1 MISFGVI
8 WQDTVDFATEVNLP
22 VGGRIVIPDVEV
34 SATVT
39 VYVYDDDRI
48 ELDFDDIQVA
58 SATYGHHGSS
68 WEFAS
73 IDCTAPLGRELWAAA
88 ETALRRH
95 ADDIIEKANPAP
107 SPAWDRQQARAERFD
122 MQRSEW

>member
-8 WQDTVDFATEVNLP
+8 WQDQVEFATEINLS
-22 VGGRIVIPDVEV
+22 VGGRIIIPDVEV

-39 VYVYDDDRI
+39 IYVYDDDRI
-48 ELDFDDIQVA
+48 DLDFDDIQVA
-58 SATYGHHGSS
+58 SATYGQHGSA

-73 IDCTAPLGRELWAAA
+73 IDVTAPLGKELWTAA
-88 ETALRRH
+88 EAALRRH
-95 ADDIIEKANPAP
+95 TDDIIEKAAPAP
-107 SPAWDRQQARAERFD
+107 SAAWDRQQERAERFD

>member
-58 SATYGHHGSS
+58 SATYGYHGSS

-73 IDCTAPLGRELWAAA
+73 IDCAAPLGKELWAAA
-88 ETALRRH
+88 EAELRRH
-95 ADDIIEKANPAP
+95 TDDIIEKANPAP